1 MPNRRTINNG
11 YIKLFRKFFDGEL
24 WQEPRVYSKAEAW
37 IDLIEM
43 ARWGDK
49 PETLLDKRGPYILE
63 YGDVYISLRYLGER
77 WRWSKNK
84 ARHFLEYLE
93 SKESIVFKKR
103 DSHRTIINLVNLRI
117 YLGWE
122 SGKRDSE
129 GTVEGQSRD
138 SEGTKKK
145 PLKPLKP
152 EEPKE
157 DIHSIFEFWNKQ
169 GIIIHRKFDSLK
181 SNISAALKLYS
192 RKEIEKAI
200 SNYSKVLKGDEFYW
214 TYRWGLKDF
223 LQRGLENFTEENK
236 PLDNYKSKKEPEPE
250 ISTGG
255 YDSPR
260 YEIRS

>member
-43 ARWGDK
+43 ARWGNK
-49 PETLLDKRGPYILE
+49 PETLLDKRGSYILE

-93 SKESIVFKKR
+93 RKESIVFKKR
-103 DSHRTIINLVNLRI
+103 DSHRTIINLVNLEV

-122 SGKRDSE
+122 SGRRDSE
-129 GTVEGQSRD
+129 GTVKGQSRD

-145 PLKPLKP
+145 PLKPLEP
-152 EEPKE
+152 EEPKDVWNPPEGLNLEAWSDYEKLREGMPKKDRMTDQAKKLAANQLVKVSKE
-157 DIHSIFEFWNKQ
+157 DQQEMV
-169 GIIIHRKFDSLK
+169 
-181 SNISAALKLYS
+181 NISIMNNWKGLFELKN
-192 RKEIEKAI
+192 K
-200 SNYSKVLKGDEFYW
+200 KGFEA
-214 TYRWGLKDF
+214 
-223 LQRGLENFTEENK
+223 
-236 PLDNYKSKKEPEPE
+236 PE
-250 ISTGG
+250 SSFG

-260 YEIRS
+260 NEIKG